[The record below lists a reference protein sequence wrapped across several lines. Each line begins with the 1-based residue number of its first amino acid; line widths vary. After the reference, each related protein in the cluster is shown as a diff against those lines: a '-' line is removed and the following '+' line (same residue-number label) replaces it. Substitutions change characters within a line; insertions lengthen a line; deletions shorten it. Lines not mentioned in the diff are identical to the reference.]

1 MVLGDKMNI
10 KELKSIDIS
19 RLTIISTG
27 IAVLFSVIVSII
39 IMLGIVTTSA
49 NNIKVLLYL
58 IPTIIVTTFM
68 ISIYSNFLIGYL
80 YNVLSKRLN
89 NIKIEF
95 NDKNEIS
102 KISTTSTATII
113 AIISTIYVILIYL
126 ASMFILPLMI
136 NSIMQTLLY
145 SGQTMLAYSMY
156 SVLLI
161 VNNPLTVAYMIL
173 GTFIIT
179 FVFTLLGTYIYNI
192 LASKGRGV
200 LLTLS
205 EENGITTIE
214 SISVLKLAIVFSI
227 IYGILNVILAII
239 MIISGGAT
247 NIAIGTI
254 IGGFVNGFIDSAL
267 VAIFYNF
274 LAPRLGKLKIELI
287 NQWLI
292 NLNFLFLFQEHI
304 FLVQEIM

>member
-161 VNNPLTVAYMIL
+161 VNNPLNENAPELV
-173 GTFIIT
+173 
-179 FVFTLLGTYIYNI
+179 FVF
-192 LASKGRGV
+192 
-200 LLTLS
+200 
-205 EENGITTIE
+205 
-214 SISVLKLAIVFSI
+214 
-227 IYGILNVILAII
+227 
-239 MIISGGAT
+239 
-247 NIAIGTI
+247 
-254 IGGFVNGFIDSAL
+254 
-267 VAIFYNF
+267 
-274 LAPRLGKLKIELI
+274 
-287 NQWLI
+287 
-292 NLNFLFLFQEHI
+292 EHI
-304 FLVQEIM
+304 GVVGQNEVDT

>member
-292 NLNFLFLFQEHI
+292 NLNFLFLFQGHI
-304 FLVQEIM
+304 F

>member
-287 NQWLI
+287 NQ
-292 NLNFLFLFQEHI
+292 
-304 FLVQEIM
+304 

>member
-1 MVLGDKMNI
+1 MNI

-287 NQWLI
+287 NQ
-292 NLNFLFLFQEHI
+292 
-304 FLVQEIM
+304 

>member
-179 FVFTLLGTYIYNI
+179 FVFTLLGTYIYNT
-192 LASKGRGV
+192 LEASRRRTPSTGPMPTAMTSWTG
-200 LLTLS
+200 S
-205 EENGITTIE
+205 SAPTTP
-214 SISVLKLAIVFSI
+214 S
-227 IYGILNVILAII
+227 
-239 MIISGGAT
+239 
-247 NIAIGTI
+247 
-254 IGGFVNGFIDSAL
+254 
-267 VAIFYNF
+267 
-274 LAPRLGKLKIELI
+274 
-287 NQWLI
+287 
-292 NLNFLFLFQEHI
+292 
-304 FLVQEIM
+304 

>member
-1 MVLGDKMNI
+1 MNI

-292 NLNFLFLFQEHI
+292 NLNFLFLFQGHI
-304 FLVQEIM
+304 F

>member
-89 NIKIEF
+89 NIKVEF

-287 NQWLI
+287 NQ
-292 NLNFLFLFQEHI
+292 
-304 FLVQEIM
+304 

>member
-1 MVLGDKMNI
+1 MNI

-89 NIKIEF
+89 NIKVEF

-287 NQWLI
+287 NQ
-292 NLNFLFLFQEHI
+292 
-304 FLVQEIM
+304 

>member
-205 EENGITTIE
+205 EEKGITTIE

-287 NQWLI
+287 NQ
-292 NLNFLFLFQEHI
+292 
-304 FLVQEIM
+304 